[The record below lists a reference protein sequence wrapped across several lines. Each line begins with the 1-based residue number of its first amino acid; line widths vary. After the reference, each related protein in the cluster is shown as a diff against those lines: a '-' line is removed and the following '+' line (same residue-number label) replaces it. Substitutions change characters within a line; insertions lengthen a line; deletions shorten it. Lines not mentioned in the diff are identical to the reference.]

1 MKKIIILL
9 ATVLIALTAFGQTNA
24 VVKLK
29 TPLGC
34 FISDTSASPTNI
46 RKSPGGEV
54 IGSFNPGSSVM
65 IDVIAKSGKWFQFEV
80 ISNPENETINMN
92 GKTGWLHGSVIGLG
106 TTNYGGQK
114 IPLYSKPD
122 RKSAVTAE
130 ITEETLL
137 HPEDIEEGW
146 VKVTY
151 KDKKSGKTASG
162 WIEIN
167 WLCGNS
173 VTNCS

>member
-1 MKKIIILL
+1 MKRIIILL
-9 ATVLIALTAFGQTNA
+9 AAAFFALTALAQTNS

-34 FISDTSASPTNI
+34 FISDASTSPTNI

-54 IGSFNPGSSVM
+54 IGSFKPGTSVM

-92 GKTGWLHGSVIGLG
+92 GKTGWLHSSVIGLN
-106 TTNYGGQK
+106 TANYGGQR
-114 IPLYSKPD
+114 IPLYSKPNM
-122 RKSAVTAE
+122 KSPIVAE

-151 KDKKSGKTASG
+151 KDKKSGKTTSG
-162 WIEIN
+162 WIERV

-173 VTNCS
+173 VTNCC